1 MVTLLANETGGVNS
15 FKTRRHSKR
24 LCYCLC
30 MSLFL
35 RYLGRLLAWPGSRAG
50 KPMQRAWYRQYD
62 PGVPH
67 TRAYPAWTVPD
78 LLTQSVA
85 GYPSSTALLFYGTRL
100 SFSELDELTTR
111 FALGLRALGV
121 SPGDRVAIMLP
132 NSPQA
137 IIGYYGALRAGAV
150 VVQTNPLYVPREIE
164 AQVVDSGSETI
175 IALDLFHPR
184 ILSIKERTPLKRVIL
199 TSIRDFLPPLRRLL
213 YPIKARFEGR
223 WIHVEKQPPIFDFVA
238 LLDTKSQGDSASLPI
253 LKPDDLAL
261 LQYTGGTTGT
271 SKGVMLTHRNVVAN
285 AVQCRSWV
293 PDFQEGREVFLGVVP
308 FFHVYGLSTC
318 QHLAMMT
325 GSALVLLPRFQVAD
339 VLQAIHKQRVTIF
352 SGIPAMFMSINEF
365 PKVSQYDLR
374 SLRVCLSGASPLHT
388 EVQDRFEHLTG
399 VRISE
404 GYGLTEAGPVTHCNP
419 IYGQRPRGSMGVPF
433 PDTDVRIVDLA
444 TGKGNMPTGEVGE
457 LIVRGPQVMAGYWNN
472 EAETRAVLRRGWLY
486 TGDIVRQDEMGFFFL
501 VDRKKDMIKTRGE
514 NVYPREVEEVLFRHP
529 DVKDAVV
536 AGIPHHQFGEAVKA
550 YVVLKEGRVLP
561 EGNLIEYCRQS
572 LARFKVPTAIEF
584 RLELPR
590 NLVGKVLRRL
600 LRNEELNKVGV
611 SGTESHVG

>member
-1 MVTLLANETGGVNS
+1 
-15 FKTRRHSKR
+15 
-24 LCYCLC
+24 

-35 RYLGRLLAWPGSRAG
+35 QYLLKYLKYIGKLAWPGSRAR
-50 KPMQRAWYRQYD
+50 KPMQRAWHSQYD

-67 TRAYPAWTVPD
+67 TRAYPDWTVPD
-78 LLTQSVA
+78 LLLQSVA
-85 GYPSSTALLFYGTRL
+85 GYPGSTALLFYGTRL

-121 SPGDRVAIMLP
+121 SPSDRVAIMLP

-150 VVQTNPLYVPREIE
+150 VVQTNPLYASREIE

-175 IALDLFHPR
+175 IALDLFYPR
-184 ILSIKERTPLKRVIL
+184 ILSIKERTPLKRIIL

-223 WIHVEKQPPIFDFVA
+223 WIHVEKQPPIFDFLA
-238 LLDTKSQGDSASLPI
+238 LLETKSQGDSASLPI

-271 SKGVMLTHRNVVAN
+271 PKGVMLTHRNVVAN

-293 PDFQEGREVFLGVVP
+293 PDFQEGREVFLGVIP

-325 GSALVLLPRFQVAD
+325 GSAMILLPRYQVVE
-339 VLQAIHKQRVTIF
+339 VLRAIHKQRVTIF
-352 SGIPAMFMSINEF
+352 SGIPAMFMSVNEC

-374 SLRVCLSGASPLHT
+374 SLRVCLSGAGPLHG
-388 EVQDRFEHLTG
+388 EVQDRFERLTG

-419 IYGQRPRGSMGVPF
+419 LYGQHPRGSMGVPF

-444 TGKGNMPTGEVGE
+444 TGKRNVPTEEVGE

-472 EAETRAVLRRGWLY
+472 EAETRAVLRGGWLH
-486 TGDIVRQDEMGFFFL
+486 TGDIVRQDDNGFFFL

-536 AGIPHHQFGEAVKA
+536 AGIPHHQLGEAVKA
-550 YVVLKEGRVLP
+550 YVVLKEGRLLT
-561 EGNLIEYCRQS
+561 EGELIEYCRPS
-572 LARFKVPTAIEF
+572 LARFKVPTFIEF
-584 RLELPR
+584 RQELPR
-590 NLVGKVLRRL
+590 NLVGKVMRRFLRDEDL
-600 LRNEELNKVGV
+600 QKVGI
-611 SGTESHVG
+611 GELESQAG